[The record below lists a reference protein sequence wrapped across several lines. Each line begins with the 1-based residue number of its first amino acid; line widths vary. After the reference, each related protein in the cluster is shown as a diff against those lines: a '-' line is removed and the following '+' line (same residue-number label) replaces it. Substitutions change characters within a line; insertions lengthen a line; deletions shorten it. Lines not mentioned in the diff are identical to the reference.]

1 MARNATSGGS
11 GTSGRGSGTGPGAA
25 KGAAAT
31 SAEASGSRT
40 STGPGTSTSTGTGT
54 GTRSGPV
61 ATVPERLLAEAT
73 RLFAE
78 RGYDRTSVQEIVEA
92 AGVTK
97 GALYHYFGSKD
108 DLLHE
113 IYGRVLR
120 LQTER
125 LDAIAARP
133 IPVTR
138 RIAEAAADVVVT
150 SIQNLD
156 DTKIFFRSMHQL
168 SPEKQKAVRAERR
181 RYHETFRSLVEE
193 GQRDGQ
199 VRAELRPD
207 LVVDFFFGSVHHL
220 GTWYHA
226 DGPLSAEQ
234 VATEFS
240 DLLLHSVRQP

>member
-1 MARNATSGGS
+1 MARNATSGSS
-11 GTSGRGSGTGPGAA
+11 GGTGAAPTGA
-25 KGAAAT
+25 
-31 SAEASGSRT
+31 
-40 STGPGTSTSTGTGT
+40 
-54 GTRSGPV
+54 
-61 ATVPERLLAEAT
+61 VPERLLAEAT

-78 RGYDRTSVQEIVEA
+78 HGYDRTSVQEIVEA

-113 IYGRVLR
+113 IYARVLR

-125 LDAIAARP
+125 LDAIAARDVP
-133 IPVTR
+133 LPER
-138 RIAEAAADVVVT
+138 LAEAAADVVVT

-181 RYHETFRSLVEE
+181 RYHETFRALVEE
-193 GQRDGQ
+193 GRRDGHF
-199 VRAELRPD
+199 REELRPD

-220 GTWYHA
+220 GTWYRA

-234 VATEFS
+234 VAAEFS
-240 DLLLHSVRQP
+240 DLLLHSVRRPRPGSGGPA

>member
-1 MARNATSGGS
+1 MARNATGAGSSGGA
-11 GTSGRGSGTGPGAA
+11 GSGTGTA
-25 KGAAAT
+25 
-31 SAEASGSRT
+31 
-40 STGPGTSTSTGTGT
+40 
-54 GTRSGPV
+54 
-61 ATVPERLLAEAT
+61 VPERLLAEAT

-113 IYGRVLR
+113 IYARVLR

-125 LDAIAARP
+125 LDAIAARTTD
-133 IPVTR
+133 VR
-138 RIAEAAADVVVT
+138 DRLAEAAADVVVT
-150 SIQNLD
+150 SIDNLD

-181 RYHETFRSLVEE
+181 RYHERFRALIEE
-193 GQRDGQ
+193 GQRDGHF
-199 VRAELRPD
+199 RAGLRPD

-226 DGPLSAEQ
+226 DGPLSAAA
-234 VATEFS
+234 VAAEFS